1 MLVEKKNPFE
11 GRINSSIA
19 LSSITTFRK
28 KWRRRTKRKWR
39 KMKRVLK
46 KDAWISRWRENKNNF
61 SRSFE
66 HSSSFRS
73 RLFVFFSFLKGDGR
87 PEKKRMTDGV
97 FHGWTRGWNLA
108 ENGGMAL
115 FNSLKLRFLRWD
127 AVSRCVAGEFS
138 LTKGGKRGKRGEG
151 G

>member
-1 MLVEKKNPFE
+1 
-11 GRINSSIA
+11 
-19 LSSITTFRK
+19 
-28 KWRRRTKRKWR
+28 
-39 KMKRVLK
+39 MKRVLK

-73 RLFVFFSFLKGDGR
+73 RFVFFSFLKGDGR

-108 ENGGMAL
+108 RNGGMAL

-151 G
+151 DNDVRHAKKFYFRLPGKTRWQALMRCNDKWIWHGN